1 MRTASN
7 DVMVQVVVH
16 EDNNKKK
23 GNDPSQMRSPRSSST
38 RSIGSQSPS
47 DRMSRFGR

>member
-16 EDNNKKK
+16 EDNKKKK
-23 GNDPSQMRSPRSSST
+23 GSDPSQMKTPRSGT

-47 DRMSRFGR
+47 DRMSRFGI